1 MGRSIVAVIVG
12 YIVMFI
18 LSVCAFMGAYIVLG
32 ADQAFRPHSFQASKR
47 WILMSFV
54 VHLVVGLIG
63 GFICT
68 VIAKGGKA
76 PVVLA
81 LVVLVLGI
89 LLTIPSVMMMKSKPD
104 EIRAGFVPILE
115 AMQKAKQPVWVPFT
129 FPVIGAVGVVIGG
142 KLKRQI
148 RYDPA

>member
-12 YIVMFI
+12 YIGMFV
-18 LSVCAFMGAYIVLG
+18 LSVCAFMGAYVVLG

-47 WILMSFV
+47 WVLMSLV

-63 GFICT
+63 GFLCA

-76 PVVLA
+76 PLVLA
-81 LVVLVLGI
+81 LAVLVLGI
-89 LLTIPSVMMMKSKPD
+89 LLTVPSFMMMKSKPD
-104 EIRAGFVPILE
+104 EIRRGPVPILE
-115 AMQKAKQPVWVPFT
+115 AMQKAKQPVWVFI
-129 FPVIGAVGVVIGG
+129 FPIIGAVGVVIGG
-142 KLKRQI
+142 KLKRQV